1 MEWLSK
7 CVNNL
12 YSSSS
17 CPDDCAASCLPPLQT
32 TSLPSVLTTKQEECS
47 GCIKPCTL
55 HPIVPTK
62 ELQIDQS
69 RPLKNT
75 VPGYAIH
82 FIILTGKTDWPA
94 HLEDEENGLAQALI
108 EAIQKD
114 KKKQPTTKWIR
125 DEPNRFLP
133 LRLTTTTTTQM
144 VEQKPNHR
152 IMVTN
157 ASLPSRYSNQRNAHD
172 VILMPD
178 NVIIANV
185 TPRRATA
192 LLDFVYGCPSGFVT
206 YPSPYRN
213 LLLVCGHARKDKRC
227 GTIGPM
233 LLTALEDAL
242 KVCQVEAQ
250 VALVSHLGGHAFAG
264 NLVIYTH
271 QGQRAIWYGRV
282 TPCHCLDI
290 IQQSVVEDRVIQEL
304 LRAVFQAGCA
314 KDAPLP
320 QQQQHCVSSAALLDW

>member
-7 CVNNL
+7 CVNSL
-12 YSSSS
+12 YPSA
-17 CPDDCAASCLPPLQT
+17 CPDDCAASCLPSLQT
-32 TSLPSVLTTKQEECS
+32 TSIPSVSPASDCQ
-47 GCIKPCTL
+47 GCVKPCAL
-55 HPIVPTK
+55 HPIVPTQ
-62 ELQIDQS
+62 LNIDQS
-69 RPLKNT
+69 RPLYNT
-75 VPGYAIH
+75 VPGYAVH
-82 FIILTGKTDWPA
+82 FIILTGKTDWPP
-94 HLEDEENGLAQALI
+94 HIEDDDGLARALI
-108 EAIQKD
+108 EAINKD
-114 KKKQPTTKWIR
+114 NKKKQRWQR
-125 DEPNRFLP
+125 DDPNRFHP
-133 LRLTTTTTTQM
+133 IRFANTTQQL
-144 VEQKPNHR
+144 EQDKASHR

-157 ASLPSRYSNQRNAHD
+157 ASLPSRFSTQRNAHD

-206 YPSPYRN
+206 HPSPYIN

-233 LLTALEDAL
+233 LQKALEDAL
-242 KVCQVEAQ
+242 RLCQVEAQ

-264 NLVIYTH
+264 NLVVYTH

-290 IQQSVVEDRVIQEL
+290 VQQSVAEDKVIQQL

-314 KDAPLP
+314 KA
-320 QQQQHCVSSAALLDW
+320 QQQQQQRQQPQPCAPSLLDW

>member
-7 CVNNL
+7 CVNSL
-12 YSSSS
+12 YPST

-32 TSLPSVLTTKQEECS
+32 TSLPTIRPTNSDDCP
-47 GCIKPCTL
+47 GCVKPCAL
-55 HPIVPTK
+55 HPIVPSQ
-62 ELQIDQS
+62 ELRIDQS
-69 RPLKNT
+69 RPLYNT

-94 HLEDEENGLAQALI
+94 HLEDDNGGLAQALI
-108 EAIQKD
+108 EAIQRD
-114 KKKQPTTKWIR
+114 KKKQRWIR

-133 LRLTTTTTTQM
+133 LRLTTGTSATSTQLL
-144 VEQKPNHR
+144 EQKPSHR

-157 ASLPSRYSNQRNAHD
+157 ASLPTRYSNQRNAHD

-185 TPRRATA
+185 TPRRAMA
-192 LLDFVYGCPSGFVT
+192 LLDFAYGCPSGFVT
-206 YPSPYRN
+206 YPSPYAD
-213 LLLVCGHARKDKRC
+213 LLLVCGHRKKDKRC

-233 LLTALEDAL
+233 LLKALEDAL
-242 KVCQVEAQ
+242 RMCQVEAQ

-290 IQQSVVEDRVIQEL
+290 IQQSVVEDRIIQEL

-314 KDAPLP
+314 KAQQE
-320 QQQQHCVSSAALLDW
+320 QQQQHCSSSASLDW